1 MLRLARFKYLFIFAA
16 LLSLV
21 ASLLLEY
28 VPRLPDGSF
37 CFGCVFLVV
46 VITLSALI
54 GQMWTVLAALSV
66 WIIVSFFGG
75 RWRYLLAALTLAS
88 WLAMHLL
95 NYVSGIA
102 DWLVDPFKVCW
113 LALFFLALAAPFH
126 TRWRNLAS
134 CCLTLF
140 ITFSAFVGVLLGP
153 ERGGLLPNNRLQAD
167 GFRIYASHLIRS
179 TPLEEFLSKCKLV
192 DYLEE
197 DGTRGQVG
205 ECNKNLRST
214 LWFAI
219 IVIYDPSGQL
229 SWPPIQR
236 TLAWRLAVLHLL
248 NGKFFVHEDVA
259 SHLAGSFYWMR
270 IPGPL

>member
-1 MLRLARFKYLFIFAA
+1 MPRFFKYLLISAA
-16 LLSLV
+16 FLSLV
-21 ASLLLEY
+21 ASFLLEY

-37 CFGCVFLVV
+37 CFGCVFLVIV
-46 VITLSALI
+46 LTLSALI
-54 GQMWTVLAALSV
+54 DQKWIVLAALSV
-66 WIIVSFFGG
+66 RIIVSFLGG
-75 RWRYLLAALTLAS
+75 RWKYLLLAIPLAS

-102 DWLVDPFKVCW
+102 GWLVNPFKVCW
-113 LALFFLALAAPFH
+113 LALFFLALTASLH
-126 TRWRNLAS
+126 RRWRDLAS

-153 ERGGLLPNNRLQAD
+153 ERGGLLPNNWLQDA

-197 DGTRGQVG
+197 DGTSRQVG
-205 ECNKNLRST
+205 ECNTNLRST

-236 TLAWRLAVLHLL
+236 TLAWRLAVLHLP
-248 NGKFFVHEDVA
+248 NGKIFVHDDFA
-259 SHLAGSFYWMR
+259 SHLAGKFYWMS